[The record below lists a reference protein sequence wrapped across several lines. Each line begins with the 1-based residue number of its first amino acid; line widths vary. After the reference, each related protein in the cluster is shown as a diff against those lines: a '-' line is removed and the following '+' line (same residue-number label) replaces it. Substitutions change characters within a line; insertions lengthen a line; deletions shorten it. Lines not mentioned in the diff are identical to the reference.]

1 MNTTP
6 GPVTPGSATPAAQRA
21 SAQHRQADDDKSPVA
36 VSAGPLGRT
45 QRDKVLRLVT
55 AAAAEDGVSPL
66 SEHTML
72 HLRYDGPAPGS
83 EAVVPAQGDIGRRA
97 TGGFSPGGLDLVAA
111 EAGQISG
118 YAHLDIEGADG
129 ASAELVID
137 PARRRRG
144 AGRALIA
151 ELAARAGGRP
161 LRVWA
166 HGDLPAAAALAR
178 AAGFGRVR
186 ALWQMRRSLRE
197 PLREPSLP
205 SGISLRTFRPGRDED
220 EWLGVNARAFASHPE
235 QGAWTRAD
243 LDVREQE
250 PWFDPA
256 GFFLA
261 ERDGRLAGFHWTK
274 VHSGGRPDDG
284 GAPGTGPASHTPG
297 SGGEIGEVYV
307 VGVDPAEQGTGL
319 GRALTLTGL
328 CYLRDDHSL
337 SEVMLYVD
345 ESNTAAIRMY
355 ESLGFTRYAV
365 DVMYGNG

>member
-1 MNTTP
+1 M
-6 GPVTPGSATPAAQRA
+6 
-21 SAQHRQADDDKSPVA
+21 
-36 VSAGPLGRT
+36 
-45 QRDKVLRLVT
+45 LRLVT

-66 SEHTML
+66 SEHVML
-72 HLRYDGPAPGS
+72 HLRYGGPAPGP
-83 EAVVPAQGDIGRRA
+83 EAMVPAPGDDGRHG
-97 TGGFSPGGLDLVAA
+97 TGGSPQDGLDLVAA
-111 EAGQISG
+111 DAGQITG
-118 YAHLDIEGADG
+118 YAHLDADGAGG

-137 PARRRRG
+137 PAHRRRG

-151 ELAARAGGRP
+151 ELAARAGDRP

-197 PLREPSLP
+197 PLPEPSVP
-205 SGISLRTFRPGRDED
+205 GGISLRTFRPGRDED
-220 EWLGVNARAFASHPE
+220 EWLGVNARAFADHPE
-235 QGAWTRAD
+235 QGAWTRSD

-261 ERDGRLAGFHWTK
+261 DRDGRLAGFHWTK
-274 VHSGGRPDDG
+274 VHGSGRLDDG
-284 GAPGTGPASHTPG
+284 GAPGTGPVSHPPG
-297 SGGEIGEVYV
+297 TGGEIGEVYV

-328 CYLRDDHSL
+328 RYLRDDRGL

-345 ESNTAAIRMY
+345 ESNSAAIRMY
-355 ESLGFTRYAV
+355 ESLGFTRYAA